1 MEPSEKYIKEFQE
14 LYKKEYGKD
23 LTWEE
28 ATESA
33 RSLLSFAEIAFDSY
47 KTDCIRKC
55 KLKDHP
61 KGFHLD
67 DGKTYTC
74 FICKESIS
82 NEQTWWDESGIKCMH
97 CQKALD
103 KKIIPKSVCK
113 NDDSWYAGWEFN
125 YYFNI
130 KTPTVRKFVRQGK
143 LKPRIIKNIDTGKP
157 HFELF
162 LIKDNKEV
170 LPNKPESY
178 WVKNDKDMIH
188 LEYRK
193 VDISKLTGT
202 YNKNNL

>member
-1 MEPSEKYIKEFQE
+1 MEPSDKYIKEFQE
-14 LYKKEYGKD
+14 LCKKEYGKD

-28 ATESA
+28 AADGA
-33 RSLLSFAEIAFDSY
+33 RSLLSFAEIAFNSY
-47 KTDCIRKC
+47 KTDCIRKR

-67 DGKTYTC
+67 DGKIYSC
-74 FICKESIS
+74 RICRENIS

-103 KKIIPKSVCK
+103 KKIIPKNVCK
-113 NDDSWYAGWEFN
+113 SRDNWYSVHDFS
-125 YYFNI
+125 YYFEI
-130 KTPTVRKFVRQGK
+130 KSPTVRKFIRQGK

-178 WVKNDKDMIH
+178 WVKNKDNSFH
-188 LEYRK
+188 LEYKK
-193 VDISKLTGT
+193 VDISKLID
-202 YNKNNL
+202 KKK